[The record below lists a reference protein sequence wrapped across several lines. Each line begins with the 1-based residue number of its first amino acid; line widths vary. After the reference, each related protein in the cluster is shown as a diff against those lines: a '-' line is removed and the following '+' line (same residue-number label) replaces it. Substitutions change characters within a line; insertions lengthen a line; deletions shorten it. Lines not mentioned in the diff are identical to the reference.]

1 MRKQQP
7 KKEIRGNFG
16 KISSN
21 FNIYMYLYNLKSFV
35 MNVEPTPAL
44 DQEKQFDAIQLLTTP
59 QLQPL
64 FQKISSDYLY
74 WDKVK
79 YLAPKGVDKHI
90 LWQAVHI
97 QRQLSAQNVSFGK
110 YVFHFTITK
119 NMLALLHDF
128 DMNLGGNLGT
138 KSIIPTT
145 DKNYYLI
152 NSIMEEAIA
161 SSQMEGASTTR
172 RIAKDMLRKQLKPVN
187 KSQQMI
193 VNNYET
199 ISKIS
204 KNKQQE
210 FSTEGILD
218 IHHSIVNKTLDNAED
233 EGVFRDNDEIY
244 VVDGVSGF
252 VAHTPPSH
260 AEIDEMVSDLCHFAN
275 TDSDDNFIHPIVKG
289 IIIHFVLAFIHPF
302 IDGNGRTARSL
313 FYWYM
318 IKKGYWLTEYLSISR
333 IIYTNKTAYEKAFL
347 YTENDGNDLSYF
359 IQYHL
364 EVMKKAFED
373 LKKYLQRKIDE
384 QQNILRFSG
393 IANTNERQ
401 RYVLRII
408 SESKRTLFTP
418 KELATQFVIST
429 KTARTD
435 LQSLVEMGFLS
446 PTHLNKRA
454 IGFIKS
460 EQFDS
465 LLSQYKKD

>member
-1 MRKQQP
+1 MK
-7 KKEIRGNFG
+7 
-16 KISSN
+16 
-21 FNIYMYLYNLKSFV
+21 
-35 MNVEPTPAL
+35 VEPAPV
-44 DQEKQFDAIQLLTTP
+44 QEPSMQLEAIQLLTNP
-59 QLQPL
+59 QMQPL
-64 FQKISSDYLY
+64 FQKINSDYLY

-79 YLAPKGVDKHI
+79 YLATGRTDKNL
-90 LWQAVHI
+90 LWQAVKI
-97 QRQLSAQNVSFGK
+97 QRQINAQTIKFGK

-152 NSIMEEAIA
+152 SSIMEEAIA

-172 RIAKDMLRKQLKPVN
+172 RIAKDMLRKQLKPIN

-199 ISKIS
+199 INKIS
-204 KNKQQE
+204 RQKQSE
-210 FSTEGILD
+210 FTIENLLE
-218 IHHSIVNKTLDNAED
+218 IHHSIVNKTLDNHED
-233 EGVFRDNDEIY
+233 EGVFRKTDDIY
-244 VVDGVSGF
+244 VVDGVTGF
-252 VAHTPPSH
+252 VAHTPPSYS
-260 AEIDEMVSDLCHFAN
+260 EIDKMIEDLCVFAN
-275 TDSDDNFIHPIVKG
+275 NDSDDNFIHPIIKG

-302 IDGNGRTARSL
+302 VDGNGRTARSL

-347 YTENDGNDLSYF
+347 YTENDGNDISYF

-364 EVMKKAFED
+364 DVMKKAFED
-373 LKKYLQRKIDE
+373 LRKYLQRKIDE

-393 IANTNERQ
+393 VSDVNERQ
-401 RYVLRII
+401 RYVLRTI

-418 KELATQFVIST
+418 KELATQFDVST

-435 LQSLVEMGFLS
+435 LQSLVEKGFLIQ
-446 PTHLNKRA
+446 THLNKRA
-454 IGFIKS
+454 IGYLKS
-460 EQFDS
+460 DQFDILVTQS
-465 LLSQYKKD
+465 SHNK